1 MEINKSFVFSYLN
14 MRKIIGILGI
24 SLPFCVIIF
33 NLVENGFSIRGSI
46 SSYYYTNTRDIYI
59 AIVSII
65 SIYLISYKGY
75 EKIDD
80 IIGNLSGV
88 FALGVVIFPT
98 YFSTEYKT
106 NVGIFLL
113 NDRISDIIHMTFAA
127 LLFLSLSYTSIFLF
141 TKSRGGRV
149 SKAKRKRN
157 IVYRI
162 CGIIMLFSIVLI
174 ITYMVF
180 LQKTI
185 ISKIKPVLILESIS
199 LISFGISWLVKGKTF
214 SKKKRVLTS

>member
-1 MEINKSFVFSYLN
+1 VEINKSFVFSYLN
-14 MRKIIGILGI
+14 MRKIIGILGT
-24 SLPFCVIIF
+24 SLPFCVILF
-33 NLVENGFSIRGSI
+33 NLIESGFSIRGSI

-88 FALGVVIFPT
+88 FALGVVVFPT
-98 YFSTEYKT
+98 YYSTEYNT
-106 NVGIFLL
+106 TVGIFLL

-127 LLFLSLSYTSIFLF
+127 LLFFSLSYTSIFLF
-141 TKSRGGRV
+141 TKSRGVRI
-149 SKAKRKRN
+149 SKAKKKRN

-162 CGIIMLFSIVLI
+162 CGIIMFLSIILI
-174 ITYMVF
+174 SIYMVI
-180 LQKTI
+180 LQNTI
-185 ISKIKPVLILESIS
+185 ISKIKPVLILESIT
-199 LISFGISWLVKGKTF
+199 LIAFGISWLVKGKTF
-214 SKKKRVLTS
+214 SKKKKV